1 VILDTLSCHTKL
13 VHSVKPGDSTEA
25 QGPVQRVSFS
35 NLLRVFETEWT
46 HRTLVSI
53 KIKSKAKTIAS

>member
-1 VILDTLSCHTKL
+1 VSHQVST
-13 VHSVKPGDSTEA
+13 HSVKPDDSTEA

-53 KIKSKAKTIAS
+53 KINSKAKTIAS